1 MKKIRRLIWVGCLWP
16 AFIYGQAKTRLT
28 NYVNPLI
35 GTTVLTDSAE
45 LGYNPPWR
53 TWNGLVGPAACVPFG
68 MVEAVPITTY
78 GSGSGY
84 EYEVNT
90 IKAFTQTSG
99 TDWEA
104 QNIPIMPLEGKNFT
118 ADDFAS
124 PYTHAKETARPGY
137 YQVLLSRY
145 HINAELT
152 ATPRAAYYKFTY
164 QAGQD
169 KKLAFDLVHAG
180 GGSSTWEIN
189 KAGDYIV
196 TGKQGNLYF
205 YAVMN
210 HKITSIDTYKRN
222 PNQPDIPRSG
232 QGAGGQRKLTGNI
245 DVPVI
250 SFEKAGKPLELKIA
264 ISSVSP
270 EGAKLNYTT
279 EIANKTFDQVY
290 KEADASWEKLLGK
303 VKVTGGTPK
312 QKVMFY
318 SCLYRQF
325 WYPCITS
332 DVDGKIAFYDRRRR
346 SPGEVTAS
354 PAIRTSRDTVPG
366 FEVYQS
372 PGLWDVFRTQLVVL
386 DMLLPKVS
394 NNIIKSMILTGEHS
408 GGFLP
413 TSFHGDFASSYIAGS
428 YLRGIKDYDVRK
440 AYRLMLNNANTP
452 ISGSVRTARPHN
464 ADYLKLGYVPEADI
478 QHPTTETVSTAGT
491 TKTLEFAYSDYS
503 IALLAKALGDNDTYD
518 IMMKRSKNYKNV
530 FDPQTELMRGRLA
543 DGKWWG
549 PFDPNYPYYEF
560 MYREANAWQASFF
573 VPQDTKGL
581 ISLYKSP
588 KDFELKV
595 DSLFSI
601 PWGGYA
607 KDNLSCFLGQFCM
620 GNQPDFNYPYLYYF
634 VGKPQKSQ
642 AILNKLMSDY
652 FGMGPEHLALAGMDD
667 HGSLTGWYVFNAM
680 GVFPYSP
687 ADPEYLVSVPVFD
700 KIEMQLGDG
709 KTFTITKKGKGK
721 NISKITVGSQP
732 LKGWAIN
739 YDDMRKGKALDIYTK

>member
-1 MKKIRRLIWVGCLWP
+1 MKKIRSLILAGIILP
-16 AFIYGQAKTRLT
+16 ALTYGQTKAHLT
-28 NYVNPLI
+28 SYVNPLI

-53 TWNGLVGPAACVPFG
+53 TWNGLLGPAATVPFG
-68 MVEAVPITTY
+68 MVQVVPITTY

-90 IKAFTQTSG
+90 IKAFAQTSG

-104 QNIPIMPLEGKNFT
+104 QNIPIMPLEGDKFT

-124 PYTHAKETARPGY
+124 SYKHSNETAHPGY
-137 YQVLLSRY
+137 YRVLLDRY
-145 HINAELT
+145 NIKAELT
-152 ATPRAAYYKFTY
+152 ATKRCAYHKYTY
-164 QAGQD
+164 LGGQD

-180 GGSSTWEIN
+180 GGSSTWELN
-189 KAGDYIV
+189 KAGDNIV
-196 TGKQGNLYF
+196 TGRQGNLYF

-210 HKITSIDTYKRN
+210 AKIKSIDTYKRN

-245 DVPVI
+245 DIPVI
-250 SFEKAGKPLELKIA
+250 SFEKSGKPLEVKIG
-264 ISSVSP
+264 ISRVSP

-279 EIANKTFDQVY
+279 EIANKSFDQVY
-290 KEADASWEKLLGK
+290 KEADASWEKLLSK
-303 VKVTGGTPK
+303 VKVTGGTAK
-312 QKVMFY
+312 QKEMFY

-325 WYPCITS
+325 WFPNVTS
-332 DVDGKIAFYDRRRR
+332 DADGKTALYERRRR
-346 SPGEVTAS
+346 VAGEARAQPS
-354 PAIRTSRDTVPG
+354 APKDTIPG
-366 FEVYQS
+366 FETYQS
-372 PGLWDVFRTQLVVL
+372 PGFWDVFRTQLVVV
-386 DMLLPKVS
+386 DMLLPDVS
-394 NNIIKSMILTGEHS
+394 NNIIKSLILNGEQS
-408 GGFLP
+408 GFLP

-428 YLRGIKDYDVRK
+428 YLRGIKDYDIRK
-440 AYRLMLNNANTP
+440 AYQLMLNNANTP
-452 ISGSVRTARPHN
+452 TGNGVRGARPHN
-464 ADYLKLGYVPEADI
+464 DDYLKLGYIPEANI
-478 QHPTTETVSTAGT
+478 PHPTTETVSTAGT

-503 IALLAKALGDNDTYD
+503 IALIAKALGDKGTYNT
-518 IMMKRSKNYKNV
+518 MMKRSKNYKNV

-543 DGKWWG
+543 DGKWYA
-549 PFDPNYPYYEF
+549 PFDPGYPYYEF

-634 VGKPQKSQ
+634 VNKPQKSQ
-642 AILNKLMSDY
+642 VILDKLMSDY

-667 HGSLTGWYVFNAM
+667 HGSLTGWYVFTAM
-680 GVFPYSP
+680 GIFPYSP
-687 ADPEYLVSVPVFD
+687 ADPEYIVSVPVFD
-700 KIEMQLGDG
+700 KIEMELGGG
-709 KTFTITKKGKGK
+709 KKFTIVKKGTGK
-721 NISKITVGSQP
+721 NIDKITIGGAT
-732 LKGWAIN
+732 LKGWFVN
-739 YDDMRKGKALDIYTK
+739 YDDMRKGKELDIYTK